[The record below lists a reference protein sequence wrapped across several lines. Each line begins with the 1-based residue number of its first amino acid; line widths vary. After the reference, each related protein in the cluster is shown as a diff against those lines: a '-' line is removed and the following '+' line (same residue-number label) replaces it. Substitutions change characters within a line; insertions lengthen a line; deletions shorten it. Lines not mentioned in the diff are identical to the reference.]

1 LLFVLTQLT
10 NNFFLQNAPLP
21 AQDIALLFL
30 QSEAPIQQYIMTLI
44 AEFQNLLA
52 RNYYKKE
59 EEIKKQ
65 QQIREQQREVFI
77 PAQMKKTFQSY

>member
-1 LLFVLTQLT
+1 
-10 NNFFLQNAPLP
+10 
-21 AQDIALLFL
+21 
-30 QSEAPIQQYIMTLI
+30 MTLI

-77 PAQMKKTFQSY
+77 ASQLKNTFLFFITSFKYSLPFF